1 MCYFWSSFIVLQ
13 LCMNIQNQMTINL
26 VYGNNLEMFYMA
38 IIILTETSHN
48 TIFENRLNHLL
59 QTKQENNGFKQ

>member
-1 MCYFWSSFIVLQ
+1 
-13 LCMNIQNQMTINL
+13 MNIQNQMTINL

-48 TIFENRLNHLL
+48 TIFENRLYHLL